1 MRRLHAPMHAPIDG
15 VRARCLLGVLPDL
28 DAFGGFE
35 TGFGVRIEHQGFGP
49 CLIWMS
55 WKEHL
60 GFGPCLIWMSW
71 KEHLGFGPGNE
82 RLRLHESYLL
92 LHQADTGLHLGEDL
106 RERAELVDLAEQLL
120 KFSFHRQ
127 SFHFDTEDTG
137 PA

>member
-1 MRRLHAPMHAPIDG
+1 
-15 VRARCLLGVLPDL
+15 
-28 DAFGGFE
+28 
-35 TGFGVRIEHQGFGP
+35 
-49 CLIWMS
+49 
-55 WKEHL
+55 
-60 GFGPCLIWMSW
+60 MSW

-127 SFHFDTEDTG
+127 SFHFDTEDRHRTG
-137 PA
+137 VFHTLRPNVFMPLRCSLFRDSAAGTGSKPTLVIYLIPDRTAAERDRL